1 MKINKNESDKPIDII
16 KKIKNNMN
24 KTFNQPERF
33 NSAYK
38 QRPFTTF
45 KIKRN
50 DFEKKANFTKN
61 NFYMPKLSRAFLS
74 SKFSTNNLYQKK
86 QNFIWGRSK
95 SKNQNNNKY
104 YAKEELVER
113 VMKLK
118 KALNKLNDQN
128 IEQKIKLNKQKK
140 ELKKQNEILNE
151 VNKKYFLEKFFK
163 NYYEEKDISQ
173 ENFDSGLGYINKDYG
188 QDKFSKS
195 FPKNKSLEEIKSFPG
210 EEKNFEPPD
219 NLGNISY
226 SGLKDLYKKMVV
238 QNERKDNQIFMLK
251 EKLEH
256 NRISNEALLSNM
268 KQQYKQLMN
277 DNLKKK
283 EEIEKLKKNSKCTKY
298 NEIMKE
304 KEIFEQEMINIKCK
318 FNKAM
323 EAQENYKHSLK
334 KIKFLMEE
342 INSKDVKIGYLE
354 NKLKLYSKNSEINIG
369 NLQNELNKKNKR
381 LKRLENDFKKLNI
394 KVNSSVESFN
404 APSLKEKQQKRFVI
418 EQQTSNF
425 MILSSFKKNVEN
437 KNKDYIENQDEKEN
451 NYVNHNM
458 NFSSKVNVENDDKII
473 EQKDNKK
480 ELNDSP
486 LKNINKIDEKINDV
500 QNNIIEQNKDNQD
513 NEQIK
518 QENIENNND
527 SFSELLLIYIE
538 LIKRNIDVSSFIK
551 DVFLKLNQENSNLDN
566 KKIYYDFF
574 IQYFSISDAEGKII
588 IENLSNK
595 EFQENKSLEDIKNHQ
610 IKMFNDLSNQEKKEE
625 ENEEEF
631 LKKLGEIDEN
641 KFNNIILKYDDVQSG
656 LVYFN
661 QMLSIIKE
669 INLEKYKEK
678 ILLLTKDAEVFNL
691 FNYQDLSDI
700 IKKNKGKN
708 NNNNEY
714 QEKKE
719 SEIKVDN
726 QDENKEKVQNVEEN
740 KNNESS
746 ASKKY
751 EGEFDN
757 NNSIDKHSKSN
768 EPNENYDDFTK
779 IDLSEKILKNLAH
792 YIVIEG
798 STPKLYINFLKE
810 EIKDDDNT
818 LNAIN
823 PEKLFKFLEEK
834 KIEVNEEEKEEII
847 KKYGLEN
854 NERYTVE
861 YIDYDKFADK
871 LFECMKSDD
880 GISNDEDF
888 MKNIKSLDIEGID

>member
-1 MKINKNESDKPIDII
+1 MKLNKNESDKSIDII

-45 KIKRN
+45 KMKRN

-188 QDKFSKS
+188 QDKFSKI

-238 QNERKDNQIFMLK
+238 QNERKDNQILMLK

-425 MILSSFKKNVEN
+425 MILSSSKKNEEN
-437 KNKDYIENQDEKEN
+437 KNKNIIENQDEKET
-451 NYVNHNM
+451 NYINHNM
-458 NFSSKVNVENDDKII
+458 NFSNKVNVENDDKII
-473 EQKDNKK
+473 DQKDDKK
-480 ELNDSP
+480 ELKDSP
-486 LKNINKIDEKINDV
+486 VKNKNKIDEKINDV
-500 QNNIIEQNKDNQD
+500 QNNIIQQNKDNQD

-518 QENIENNND
+518 QENSENTND

-538 LIKRNIDVSSFIK
+538 LIKRNIDVSSFIN

-566 KKIYYDFF
+566 KKIYFDFF
-574 IQYFSISDAEGKII
+574 IKYFSISDAEGKII

-669 INLEKYKEK
+669 INLEKYTEK

-691 FNYQDLSDI
+691 FNYQYLSDI
-700 IKKNKGKN
+700 INKNKEK

-726 QDENKEKVQNVEEN
+726 QDEKKENVQKVEEN

>member
-1 MKINKNESDKPIDII
+1 MKLNKNESDKSIDII

-24 KTFNQPERF
+24 KTFNQQERF
-33 NSAYK
+33 NSANK

-50 DFEKKANFTKN
+50 DFEKQANFTKN

-74 SKFSTNNLYQKK
+74 SKYSTNNLYQKK

-173 ENFDSGLGYINKDYG
+173 ENFDSGLGYLNKDYG

-238 QNERKDNQIFMLK
+238 QNERKDNQILMLN

-342 INSKDVKIGYLE
+342 INSKDVKIGYME
-354 NKLKLYSKNSEINIG
+354 NKLKLYSKNSEINIR

-425 MILSSFKKNVEN
+425 MILSSSKKNEEN
-437 KNKDYIENQDEKEN
+437 NNKDYIENQNEKET

-473 EQKDNKK
+473 DQKDNKK

-486 LKNINKIDEKINDV
+486 LKNINKIEEKINDV

-518 QENIENNND
+518 QENSENNHD
-527 SFSELLLIYIE
+527 SFSELLLVYIE
-538 LIKRNIDVSSFIK
+538 LIKRNIDVSSFIN

-610 IKMFNDLSNQEKKEE
+610 IKMFNDLSNKEKKEE

-700 IKKNKGKN
+700 INKNKEKN

-726 QDENKEKVQNVEEN
+726 QDENKEKVQNIEEN
-740 KNNESS
+740 KINESS

-757 NNSIDKHSKSN
+757 NSIEKHSKSN

>member
-1 MKINKNESDKPIDII
+1 MKLNKNESDKSIDII

-24 KTFNQPERF
+24 KTFNQQERF
-33 NSAYK
+33 NSANK

-238 QNERKDNQIFMLK
+238 QNERKDNQILMLK

-425 MILSSFKKNVEN
+425 MILSSSKKNEEN
-437 KNKDYIENQDEKEN
+437 KNNNIIENQDEKET

-458 NFSSKVNVENDDKII
+458 NFSNKVNVENDDKII
-473 EQKDNKK
+473 DQKDDKK
-480 ELNDSP
+480 ELKDSP
-486 LKNINKIDEKINDV
+486 VKNKNKIDEKINDV
-500 QNNIIEQNKDNQD
+500 QNNIIQQNKDNQD

-518 QENIENNND
+518 QENSENTND

-538 LIKRNIDVSSFIK
+538 LIKRNIDVSSFIN

-595 EFQENKSLEDIKNHQ
+595 EFQENKSLEDIKNNQ
-610 IKMFNDLSNQEKKEE
+610 IKMFNDLSNKEKKEE

-669 INLEKYKEK
+669 INLEKYTEK

-691 FNYQDLSDI
+691 FNYQYLSDI
-700 IKKNKGKN
+700 INKNKEK

-726 QDENKEKVQNVEEN
+726 QDEKKENVQKVEEN

>member
-1 MKINKNESDKPIDII
+1 MKLNKNESDKSIDII

-33 NSAYK
+33 NSANK

-74 SKFSTNNLYQKK
+74 SKYSTNNLYQKK

-188 QDKFSKS
+188 QDKFSKP
-195 FPKNKSLEEIKSFPG
+195 FPKNKSLEEIKCFPG
-210 EEKNFEPPD
+210 EEKNFEFPD

-238 QNERKDNQIFMLK
+238 QNERKDNQILMLK

-369 NLQNELNKKNKR
+369 NLQNELNKKNKKI
-381 LKRLENDFKKLNI
+381 KRLENDFKKLNI

-425 MILSSFKKNVEN
+425 MILSSSKKNLEN
-437 KNKDYIENQDEKEN
+437 NNKDYIENQNEKET

-458 NFSSKVNVENDDKII
+458 NFSSKVNVESDDKILD
-473 EQKDNKK
+473 QKDNKK

-486 LKNINKIDEKINDV
+486 VKNINKINEKINDV
-500 QNNIIEQNKDNQD
+500 QNNIIEHNKDNHD

-518 QENIENNND
+518 QENLENNKD

-538 LIKRNIDVSSFIK
+538 LTKRNIDVLSFIN

-595 EFQENKSLEDIKNHQ
+595 EFQENKSLEDIKNNQ
-610 IKMFNDLSNQEKKEE
+610 VKMFNDLSNKEKKEE

-641 KFNNIILKYDDVQSG
+641 KFNDIILKYDDVQSG

-669 INLEKYKEK
+669 INLENEDFTEHLKK
-678 ILLLTKDAEVFNL
+678 I
-691 FNYQDLSDI
+691 
-700 IKKNKGKN
+700 
-708 NNNNEY
+708 
-714 QEKKE
+714 
-719 SEIKVDN
+719 
-726 QDENKEKVQNVEEN
+726 VEEESFIKDLKQILEYPSVKNYFETARIFPEEEENNYNIKFTADEKLGDDLLKDGYNRLMNFIEKDKNFFKKLFIFKYLPKYN
-740 KNNESS
+740 KSFCRS
-746 ASKKY
+746 KY
-751 EGEFDN
+751 EN
-757 NNSIDKHSKSN
+757 CYKSN
-768 EPNENYDDFTK
+768 IF
-779 IDLSEKILKNLAH
+779 
-792 YIVIEG
+792 
-798 STPKLYINFLKE
+798 
-810 EIKDDDNT
+810 
-818 LNAIN
+818 
-823 PEKLFKFLEEK
+823 
-834 KIEVNEEEKEEII
+834 
-847 KKYGLEN
+847 
-854 NERYTVE
+854 
-861 YIDYDKFADK
+861 
-871 LFECMKSDD
+871 
-880 GISNDEDF
+880 
-888 MKNIKSLDIEGID
+888 

>member
-1 MKINKNESDKPIDII
+1 MKINKNESDKSIDII

-188 QDKFSKS
+188 QDKFSKI

-238 QNERKDNQIFMLK
+238 QNERKDNQILMLK

-318 FNKAM
+318 FNKVM

-425 MILSSFKKNVEN
+425 MILSSSKKIEEN
-437 KNKDYIENQDEKEN
+437 KNKDYIENQDEKEI

-473 EQKDNKK
+473 DQKDNKK

-518 QENIENNND
+518 QEN
-527 SFSELLLIYIE
+527 
-538 LIKRNIDVSSFIK
+538 
-551 DVFLKLNQENSNLDN
+551 
-566 KKIYYDFF
+566 
-574 IQYFSISDAEGKII
+574 
-588 IENLSNK
+588 
-595 EFQENKSLEDIKNHQ
+595 
-610 IKMFNDLSNQEKKEE
+610 
-625 ENEEEF
+625 
-631 LKKLGEIDEN
+631 
-641 KFNNIILKYDDVQSG
+641 
-656 LVYFN
+656 
-661 QMLSIIKE
+661 
-669 INLEKYKEK
+669 
-678 ILLLTKDAEVFNL
+678 
-691 FNYQDLSDI
+691 
-700 IKKNKGKN
+700 
-708 NNNNEY
+708 
-714 QEKKE
+714 
-719 SEIKVDN
+719 
-726 QDENKEKVQNVEEN
+726 
-740 KNNESS
+740 
-746 ASKKY
+746 
-751 EGEFDN
+751 
-757 NNSIDKHSKSN
+757 
-768 EPNENYDDFTK
+768 
-779 IDLSEKILKNLAH
+779 
-792 YIVIEG
+792 
-798 STPKLYINFLKE
+798 
-810 EIKDDDNT
+810 
-818 LNAIN
+818 
-823 PEKLFKFLEEK
+823 
-834 KIEVNEEEKEEII
+834 
-847 KKYGLEN
+847 
-854 NERYTVE
+854 
-861 YIDYDKFADK
+861 
-871 LFECMKSDD
+871 
-880 GISNDEDF
+880 
-888 MKNIKSLDIEGID
+888 